1 MMISPIRLLMLILPW
16 AAIGVVLAIVA
27 VGAAK
32 GKNVFKNQAV
42 AWLTTIVMVCVAIGI
57 GYAKAP
63 VNNPAP
69 SPDYPAETIPPA
81 ASGSYVWDDANALS
95 AQTERVLDQRNDRL
109 WQRYSVTIG
118 VVTCNYGRDDLDQYA
133 MKRAEEMGLGGFDM
147 IVALDISGDNY
158 WLIQGNDISGAFTD
172 QDCSDYAYEYM
183 EYDFARGF
191 YGDGLLSLT
200 EALEAW
206 YGVYYA

>member
-1 MMISPIRLLMLILPW
+1 MKSILMLGI
-16 AAIGVVLAIVA
+16 LAILA
-27 VGAAK
+27 VIILVVVGNR
-32 GKNVFKNQAV
+32 GTGVFKKQGV
-42 AWLTTIVMVCVAIGI
+42 AWGLTVLMIFAAIGI

-69 SPDYPAETIPPA
+69 EPELPGAPNGA
-81 ASGSYVWDDANALS
+81 ASFVWDDANVLS
-95 AQTERVLDQRNDRL
+95 NETVRALDQRNERL
-109 WQRYSVTIG
+109 WRQYGVSIG
-118 VVTCNYGRDDLDQYA
+118 VVTCNYGRDDLDQFA

-158 WLIQGNDISGAFTD
+158 WLIQGNDISRAFTD
-172 QDCSDYAYEYM
+172 RDCSDYAYEYM

-200 EALEAW
+200 EALESW
-206 YGVYYA
+206 YEDYFD

>member
-1 MMISPIRLLMLILPW
+1 MRSILMLGI
-16 AAIGVVLAIVA
+16 LAILA
-27 VGAAK
+27 VTILAVVGNR
-32 GKNVFKNQAV
+32 GTGVFKKQGV
-42 AWLTTIVMVCVAIGI
+42 AWIVTGVMIFAAIGI

-63 VNNPAP
+63 ANNHPAP
-69 SPDYPAETIPPA
+69 EPDLPGAPNGA
-81 ASGSYVWDDANALS
+81 ASFVWDDAGVLS
-95 AQTERVLDQRNDRL
+95 SETVRTLDQRNERL
-109 WQRYSVTIG
+109 WKQYGVSIG

-133 MKRAEEMGLGGFDM
+133 MKRAEEMGLGGYDM

-158 WLIQGNDISGAFTD
+158 WLIQGSDISGAFTD

-200 EALEAW
+200 EALESW
-206 YGVYYA
+206 YEDYFD